1 MISEAVAILSHSA
14 MLCTILSFQVV
25 IMSNHQPIKGAIAIV
40 TAGFLFACVNTLI
53 PKLTS
58 VSSIDSSVVALV
70 QYLAA
75 FIFLLPSMG
84 NIGFVQSLKTQ
95 HFGLHCLR
103 VFLSAIG
110 IQCWTAALAYPI
122 PIWQGIALLMT
133 SPLFVTIGSG
143 LFLKEKVD
151 KTRWIAT
158 FLGFIGAMII
168 LEPWSDQFEWVAL
181 LPVAAAFFWACYSLM
196 VKKLSAYDS
205 PTTMVAYLFILI
217 TPFNL
222 LIALTNL
229 SPQGFSLPS
238 FSDFGFLILI
248 GFFTALAQLALAKAY
263 NLADASY
270 IQPFDFIKLPLNVL
284 AGWLVFSW
292 VPPGKLWLG
301 AAIIIATT
309 MYITHS
315 ETKQQRKND

>member
-1 MISEAVAILSHSA
+1 
-14 MLCTILSFQVV
+14 
-25 IMSNHQPIKGAIAIV
+25 MSNHQPVKGAIAII

-58 VSSIDSSVVALV
+58 VSAIDASVIALV
-70 QYLAA
+70 QYLVA
-75 FIFLLPSMG
+75 FVFLMPSMA
-84 NIGFVQSLKTQ
+84 NMGFFQSLKTK
-95 HFGLHCLR
+95 HFGMHCFR

-110 IQCWTAALAYPI
+110 IQCWTMALAYPI

-151 KTRWIAT
+151 AKRWVAT
-158 FLGFIGAMII
+158 FLGFVGAMII
-168 LEPWSDQFEWVAL
+168 LEPWAENFDWVVL

-196 VKKLSAYDS
+196 VKKLSSEDS

-229 SPQGFSLPS
+229 SPEGFSLPS
-238 FSDFGFLILI
+238 FSDFGFLILL
-248 GFFTALAQLALAKAY
+248 GFLTALAQLAVAKAY
-263 NLADASY
+263 SLADASY

-284 AGWLVFSW
+284 AGWLVFNW

-301 AAIIIATT
+301 AAIIIGATI
-309 MYITHS
+309 YITHV
-315 ETKQQRKND
+315 EAKQAQK

>member
-1 MISEAVAILSHSA
+1 
-14 MLCTILSFQVV
+14 
-25 IMSNHQPIKGAIAIV
+25 MSNHQPVKGAIAII

-58 VSSIDSSVVALV
+58 VSAIDASVIALV
-70 QYLAA
+70 QYLVA
-75 FIFLLPSMG
+75 FVFLMPSMT
-84 NIGFVQSLKTQ
+84 NMGFFQSLKTK
-95 HFGLHCLR
+95 HFGMHCFR

-110 IQCWTAALAYPI
+110 IQCWTMALAHPI

-151 KTRWIAT
+151 AKRWVAT
-158 FLGFIGAMII
+158 FLGFVGAMII
-168 LEPWSDQFEWVAL
+168 LEPWEENFDWVVL

-196 VKKLSAYDS
+196 VKKLSSEDS

-229 SPQGFSLPS
+229 SPEGFSLPS
-238 FSDFGFLILI
+238 FSDFGFLILL
-248 GFFTALAQLALAKAY
+248 GFLTALAQLAVAKAY

-284 AGWLVFSW
+284 AGWLVFNW

-301 AAIIIATT
+301 AAIIIGAT
-309 MYITHS
+309 MYITHA
-315 ETKQQRKND
+315 EAKQTKNRT

>member
-1 MISEAVAILSHSA
+1 MA
-14 MLCTILSFQVV
+14 
-25 IMSNHQPIKGAIAIV
+25 NHQPVKGSIAII

-58 VSSIDSSVVALV
+58 VSAIDASVIALV
-70 QYLAA
+70 QYLVA
-75 FIFLLPSMG
+75 FIFLMPSMA
-84 NIGFVQSLKTQ
+84 NMGFFQSLKTK
-95 HFGLHCLR
+95 HFGMHCFR

-110 IQCWTAALAYPI
+110 IQCWTMALAYLI

-151 KTRWIAT
+151 TKRWIAT
-158 FLGFIGAMII
+158 FLGFVGAMII
-168 LEPWSDQFEWVAL
+168 LEPWSENFEWVVL

-196 VKKLSAYDS
+196 VKKLSNEDS

-222 LIALTNL
+222 LIALMNL
-229 SPQGFSLPS
+229 SPEGFSLPS
-238 FSDFGFLILI
+238 FSDFGFLILL
-248 GFFTALAQLALAKAY
+248 GFFTALAQLAVAKAY
-263 NLADASY
+263 SLADASY

-284 AGWLVFSW
+284 AGWLVFNW

-301 AAIIIATT
+301 AAIIIGAT
-309 MYITHS
+309 MYITHA
-315 ETKQQRKND
+315 EAKQSQQK

>member
-1 MISEAVAILSHSA
+1 
-14 MLCTILSFQVV
+14 
-25 IMSNHQPIKGAIAIV
+25 MSNHQPVKGAIAII

-58 VSSIDSSVVALV
+58 VSAIDASVIALV
-70 QYLAA
+70 QYLVA
-75 FIFLLPSMG
+75 FVFLMPSMT
-84 NIGFVQSLKTQ
+84 NMGFFQSLKTK
-95 HFGLHCLR
+95 HFGMHCFR

-110 IQCWTAALAYPI
+110 IQCWTMALAHPI

-151 KTRWIAT
+151 AKRWVAT
-158 FLGFIGAMII
+158 VLGFVGAMII
-168 LEPWSDQFEWVAL
+168 LEPWAENFDWVVL

-196 VKKLSAYDS
+196 VKKLSSEDS

-229 SPQGFSLPS
+229 SPEGFSLPS
-238 FSDFGFLILI
+238 FSDFGFLILL
-248 GFFTALAQLALAKAY
+248 GFLTALAQLAVAKAY

-284 AGWLVFSW
+284 AGWLVFNW

-301 AAIIIATT
+301 AAIIIGAT
-309 MYITHS
+309 MYITHA
-315 ETKQQRKND
+315 EAKQTKNRT